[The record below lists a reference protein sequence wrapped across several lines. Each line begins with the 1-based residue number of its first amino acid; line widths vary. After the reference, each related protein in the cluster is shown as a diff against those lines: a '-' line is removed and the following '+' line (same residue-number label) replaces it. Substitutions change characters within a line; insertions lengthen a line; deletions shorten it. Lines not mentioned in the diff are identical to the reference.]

1 MAETDPDPRALE
13 KAIREVLGHLGPLLS
28 EETDA

>member
-1 MAETDPDPRALE
+1 MDPDPRALE